1 MKALAVGI
9 AGCAGRMGRM
19 VIAEVLASPDLRLAG
34 GCEQTINPAI
44 GQDVA
49 AQAGFDPAGVFVG
62 DEPAA
67 LFKAADVVV
76 DFTSPA
82 AALAHARLASKTGTA
97 LVIGTTGLDKGHLE
111 SLRKAAKKAVV
122 VQAANMSAAVN
133 LLLGLTEQAAA
144 ALGPDYDIEIVEMHH
159 RMKVDAPSGTALALG
174 EAAARGRKVKLET
187 VSERGR
193 DGITGARRKGAIGFA
208 ALRGGDVA
216 GEHKV
221 IFAGLGERLEL
232 GHLATTRQVF
242 AKGAILAVRWTR
254 GRKPGFYSMRDVL
267 GMKPETR

>member
-1 MKALAVGI
+1 MKVGI
-9 AGCAGRMGRM
+9 VGCAGRMGRM
-19 VIAEVLASPDLRLAG
+19 VIGEVLATKGLTLAG
-34 GCEQTINPAI
+34 GTEQPINPAI

-62 DEPAA
+62 DDPAA
-67 LFKAADVVV
+67 LFVTADVVV
-76 DFTSPA
+76 DFTAPTA
-82 AALAHARLASKTGTA
+82 AATHARLAAKTGTA
-97 LVIGTTGLDKGHLE
+97 LVIGTTGLEKKHLDA
-111 SLRKAAKKAVV
+111 LKKAAKKAVI

-144 ALGPDYDIEIVEMHH
+144 ALGADYDIEIVEMHH

-174 EAAARGRKVKLET
+174 QAAAAGRKVKLEN
-187 VSERGR
+187 VAQKVR
-193 DGITGARRKGAIGFA
+193 DGITGPRRVGDIGFA

-216 GEHKV
+216 GEHRV

-232 GHLATTRQVF
+232 GHVATTRAVF
-242 AKGAILAVRWTR
+242 ARGAIRACLWTK

-267 GMKPETR
+267 GMNETAR